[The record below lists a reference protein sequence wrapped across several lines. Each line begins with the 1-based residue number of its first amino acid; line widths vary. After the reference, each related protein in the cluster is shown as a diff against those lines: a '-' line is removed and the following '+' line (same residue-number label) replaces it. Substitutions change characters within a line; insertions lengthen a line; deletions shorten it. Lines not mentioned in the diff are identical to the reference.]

1 MNSTLYSADRV
12 THLKIVVVG
21 LALATVI
28 TSLAVALRVSNPGPE
43 IFARQAPSVMTP
55 VTGFAAADMPVTI
68 R

>member
-28 TSLAVALRVSNPGPE
+28 TTLAVALRASNPGPE
-43 IFARQAPSVMTP
+43 IFARQAPSVVAP
-55 VTGFAAADMPVTI
+55 VTGFAAAGTPATI

>member
-12 THLKIVVVG
+12 THLKIVIVG

-28 TSLAVALRVSNPGPE
+28 TTLAVALRVSNPGPE
-43 IFARQAPSVMTP
+43 IFASQAPSVVAP
-55 VTGFAAADMPVTI
+55 VTGFAAAGAPATI